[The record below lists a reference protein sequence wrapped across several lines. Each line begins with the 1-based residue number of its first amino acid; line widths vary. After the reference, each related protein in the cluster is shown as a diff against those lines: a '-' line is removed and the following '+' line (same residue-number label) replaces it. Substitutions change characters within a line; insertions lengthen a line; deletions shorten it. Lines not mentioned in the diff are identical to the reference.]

1 MHTTSIHDDDLNS
14 DNNSEKSHT
23 LPVISDNEEDSEL
36 EVNTYIIV
44 GYSNV
49 P

>member
-1 MHTTSIHDDDLNS
+1 MHPTSIHDDDLNS
-14 DNNSEKSHT
+14 DDNSEKSYA
-23 LPVISDNEEDSEL
+23 LADISDNDEDSEP